1 MLLDK
6 RDVDFLRLLCWCQ
19 FLRPSDARKIIPKE
33 ELRYLC
39 ERGLATF
46 HEKSGAYVPT
56 RGCRN
61 LVAGLTVPP
70 TPIQTRNYHEE
81 AIVRRLRTSS
91 IFMTAYR
98 AGVNVFT
105 TTAEELAGSSALFLT
120 AFARNHKSNP
130 WGSSRVVAMAHL
142 GDLLCATFYVCSGIG
157 KITLTDEL
165 TAISNQAGHFKGVR
179 QAMIFAGESYSD
191 ILTELEA
198 QRTEKDSKLVFFG
211 QAYRQV
217 QQPIHLI
224 TCDDAGAMQLKI
236 MATPDYRTQLTK
248 AILGTAYSGPPEEVA
263 QWDGFYRGLPFI
275 VAADM
280 DLRRINSA
288 LEAAHA
294 QGYEKIAMACL
305 KGQQKR
311 LLSARYDK
319 TGKADVY
326 QITPEALSA
335 VLGAE
340 AELYAPAPTQFLTE
354 KGDVVHAPLIKT
366 H

>member
-19 FLRPSDARKIIPKE
+19 FLRPFDTRKIIPKE
-33 ELRYLC
+33 ELQYLC
-39 ERGLATF
+39 ERGLTTF
-46 HEKSGAYVPT
+46 HEKSGAYDPT

-61 LVAGLTVPP
+61 LVAGLTAPP

-81 AIVRRLRTSS
+81 AIMRRLRTSS

-98 AGVNVFT
+98 AGINVFT
-105 TTAEELAGSSALFLT
+105 TAAEELAESPALFLT

-130 WGSSRVVAMAHL
+130 WGSSRVTAMAHL

-165 TAISNQAGHFKGVR
+165 TAISNQASHFKGVR

-198 QRTEKDSKLVFFG
+198 PRTEKDSKLVFFG

-217 QQPIHLI
+217 QQPIHLL

-236 MATPDYRTQLTK
+236 MATPDYRAKLTM
-248 AILGTAYSGPPEEVA
+248 AILGAAFSEPPEGIA
-263 QWDGFYRGLPFI
+263 QWDGFYRGSPFI

-280 DLRRINSA
+280 DLRRIDSA
-288 LEAAHA
+288 LEAAHER
-294 QGYEKIAMACL
+294 GYEKIAMACL

-340 AELYAPAPTQFLTE
+340 VELYAPTPTQFLTE

>member
-6 RDVDFLRLLCWCQ
+6 CDIDFLRLLCWCQ
-19 FLRPSDARKIIPKE
+19 FLRPSDARKVIPEE
-33 ELRYLC
+33 ELRHLC
-39 ERGLATF
+39 ERGLVTF

-61 LVAGLTVPP
+61 LVANLTTPP

-81 AIVRRLRTSS
+81 AIARRLRTSS

-98 AGVNVFT
+98 AGISVFT
-105 TTAEELAGSSALFLT
+105 TVAEELARSPVLFLT

-130 WGSSRVVAMAHL
+130 WGSSRVTAMAHL
-142 GDLLCATFYVCSGIG
+142 GDLLCAIFYVCPGIG

-165 TAISNQAGHFKGVR
+165 AAISNQAGRFKGVR

-198 QRTEKDSKLVFFG
+198 SRTEKDGKLVFFG

-217 QQPIHLI
+217 QQPIHLL

-236 MATPDYRTQLTK
+236 MATPDYHTKLAK
-248 AILGTAYSGPPEEVA
+248 AILGATYSEPPEEVA
-263 QWDGFYRGLPFI
+263 QWDGFYRRSPFV

-280 DLRRINSA
+280 DLRRIDSA
-288 LEAAHA
+288 LEQAHER
-294 QGYEKIAMACL
+294 GYEKIAIACL

-326 QITPEALSA
+326 QITPEALSS

-340 AELYAPAPTQFLTE
+340 VDLYAPAPTQFLTE

-366 H
+366 P